1 MWLLIA
7 ILALLCAVFYNKK
20 SQTQNVQVTL
30 CFMNYIL
37 TTVVFISFKYFEF
50 VLFMLKEE
58 VTVLFIVPFFN
69 FYVEGCEHTVAF
81 LGPTVVY

>member
-1 MWLLIA
+1 MCLLIA
-7 ILALLCAVFYNKK
+7 ILALLCAVFYNKE
-20 SQTQNVQVTL
+20 SQTENVQVTL
-30 CFMNYIL
+30 RFMNCIL
-37 TTVVFISFKYFEF
+37 TTVVFISLKYFEF

-69 FYVEGCEHTVAF
+69 FYVEGCEYTVAF